1 LTGLR
6 RSPILALSLLRAM
19 SARLRHATEEAEQ
32 LASLTVVERLMRR
45 LQQLAGWAGV
55 PVSDGVKIMLPLTQ
69 QELAALVGTSRESVN
84 RALVQLRRRGKVR
97 MQDGWLI
104 LLD

>member
-1 LTGLR
+1 
-6 RSPILALSLLRAM
+6 
-19 SARLRHATEEAEQ
+19 
-32 LASLTVVERLMRR
+32 
-45 LQQLAGWAGV
+45 V

-84 RALVQLRRRGKVR
+84 RALVQLRRRGQVR